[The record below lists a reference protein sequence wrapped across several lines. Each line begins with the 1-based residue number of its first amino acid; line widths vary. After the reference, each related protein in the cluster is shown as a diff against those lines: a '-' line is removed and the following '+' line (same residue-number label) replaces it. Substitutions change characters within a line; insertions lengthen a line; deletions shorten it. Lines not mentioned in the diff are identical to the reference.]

1 MRQIIKKLYII
12 IISFLNMIY
21 RKKKVQSDQIV
32 VMMTFA
38 EDVLPIIEAL
48 NRKGYKLTVIGTE
61 KNRKYIQHIENTVF
75 LPAGNKQVFKH
86 IKALSSAKV
95 IVIDTYYLIMGGFK
109 KKKQQ
114 TVIQTWHA
122 AGALKNFGL
131 TDRQVDLSNN
141 KIVQQYKKVY
151 DATDKYIIGGE
162 PMADC
167 FQESFGANEEQ
178 FLRTGLPRLV
188 PYARLD
194 VEQRQQELKQQY
206 GINGKVAVYVP
217 TYREHKQANRE
228 IDKQKFEAKLPEY
241 TLLSKLHPSIAT
253 EQQTTINLQ
262 SLMILADVIIS
273 DYSSLAI
280 EASILQK
287 PTLFYVYDEA
297 DYNHTRGLNVFY
309 EKIPE
314 AYKAYSED
322 ELMHKLYE
330 KSYAPALLFEDW
342 HEYNTKDSLTSIV
355 NEIEKMVKK

>member
-1 MRQIIKKLYII
+1 
-12 IISFLNMIY
+12 MIY
-21 RKKKVQSDQIV
+21 RKKKVKSDHIV

-61 KNRKYIQHIENTVF
+61 QNRKYIEHIEHIVY

-114 TVIQTWHA
+114 TVVQTWHA
-122 AGALKNFGL
+122 AGALKNFGF

-162 PMADC
+162 PMANC
-167 FQESFGANEEQ
+167 FKESFGANENQ

-188 PYARLD
+188 PYTRLN

-217 TYREHKQANRE
+217 TYREHKQANRQ
-228 IDKQKFEAKLPEY
+228 IDKQKFETELPEY

-273 DYSSLAI
+273 DYSSLVI
-280 EASILQK
+280 EASILKK
-287 PTLFYVYDEA
+287 PTIFYVYDEG
-297 DYNHTRGLNVFY
+297 DYNLARGLNAFY

-314 AYKAYSED
+314 IYKAYSED
-322 ELMHKLYE
+322 ELMHKLQE
-330 KSYAPALLFEDW
+330 NNFAPAKLFEAW
-342 HEYNTKDSLTSIV
+342 HEYNTKNSLTNII
-355 NEIEKMVKK
+355 NKIEKMVEK

>member
-12 IISFLNMIY
+12 IIGFLNMIY
-21 RKKKVQSDQIV
+21 QKKKVQSNQIV

-61 KNRKYIQHIENTVF
+61 KNRKYIQHLEDIVF

-86 IKALSSAKV
+86 IKVLSSAKV
-95 IVIDTYYLIMGGFK
+95 VVIDTYYLIMGGFK

-122 AGALKNFGL
+122 AGALKNFGF

-162 PMADC
+162 PMAAC
-167 FQESFGANEEQ
+167 FTESFGANEEQ

-188 PYARLD
+188 PYTRLD

-217 TYREHKQANRE
+217 TYREHKQANRQ
-228 IDKQKFEAKLPEY
+228 IDKEKFEAELPGY

-280 EASILQK
+280 EASILKK

-297 DYNHTRGLNVFY
+297 DYNRTRGLNVFY

-322 ELMHKLYE
+322 DLMHKLHE
-330 KSYAPALLFEDW
+330 NSYAPALLFEAW
-342 HEYNTKDSLTSIV
+342 HEYNTKDSLTSII
-355 NEIEKMVKK
+355 NEIEEMVKK

>member
-1 MRQIIKKLYII
+1 
-12 IISFLNMIY
+12 MIY
-21 RKKKVQSDQIV
+21 RKKKVKSDHIV

-61 KNRKYIQHIENTVF
+61 QNRKYIEHIEHIVY

-114 TVIQTWHA
+114 TVLQTWHA
-122 AGALKNFGL
+122 TGALKNFGF

-162 PMADC
+162 PMANC
-167 FQESFGANEEQ
+167 FKESFGANEKQ

-188 PYARLD
+188 PYTRLN

-217 TYREHKQANRE
+217 TYREHKQANRQ
-228 IDKQKFEAKLPEY
+228 IDKQKFETELPEY

-280 EASILQK
+280 EASILKK
-287 PTLFYVYDEA
+287 PTIFYVYDEA
-297 DYNHTRGLNVFY
+297 DYNLARGLNAFY

-314 AYKAYSED
+314 IYKAYSED
-322 ELMHKLYE
+322 ELMHKLQE
-330 KSYAPALLFEDW
+330 NNFAPATLFEAW
-342 HEYNTKDSLTSIV
+342 HEYNTKNSLMNII
-355 NEIEKMVKK
+355 NEIEKMVEK

>member
-12 IISFLNMIY
+12 IISLLNMIY
-21 RKKKVQSDQIV
+21 RKKKVKSDHIV

-61 KNRKYIQHIENTVF
+61 QNRKYIEHIEHIVY

-114 TVIQTWHA
+114 TVLQTWHA
-122 AGALKNFGL
+122 TGALKNFGF
-131 TDRQVDLSNN
+131 TDRQVNLSNN

-162 PMADC
+162 PMANC
-167 FQESFGANEEQ
+167 FKESFGANEKQ

-188 PYARLD
+188 PYTRLN

-217 TYREHKQANRE
+217 TYREHKQANRQ
-228 IDKQKFEAKLPEY
+228 IDKQKFETELPEY

-280 EASILQK
+280 EASILKK
-287 PTLFYVYDEA
+287 PTIFYVYDEA
-297 DYNHTRGLNVFY
+297 DYNLARGLNAFY
-309 EKIPE
+309 KKIPE
-314 AYKAYSED
+314 TYKAYSED
-322 ELMHKLYE
+322 ELMHKLQE
-330 KSYAPALLFEDW
+330 NNFAPATLFEAW
-342 HEYNTKDSLTSIV
+342 HEYNTKNSLTNII
-355 NEIEKMVKK
+355 NEIEKMVEK

>member
-48 NRKGYKLTVIGTE
+48 HRKGYKLTVIGTE

-114 TVIQTWHA
+114 TVVQTWHA
-122 AGALKNFGL
+122 AGALKNFGF
-131 TDRQVDLSNN
+131 TDRQVDLSNS

-167 FQESFGANEEQ
+167 FKESFGANEEQ

-194 VEQRQQELKQQY
+194 VEQRQHELKQQY
-206 GINGKVAVYVP
+206 GINGKVAAYVP

-297 DYNHTRGLNVFY
+297 DYNRTRGLNVFY

-322 ELMHKLYE
+322 ELMHKLHE

-342 HEYNTKDSLTSIV
+342 HEYNTKDSLTRII

>member
-12 IISFLNMIY
+12 IISLLNMIY
-21 RKKKVQSDQIV
+21 RKKKVKSDHIV

-61 KNRKYIQHIENTVF
+61 QNRKYIEHIEHIVY

-114 TVIQTWHA
+114 TVLQTWHA
-122 AGALKNFGL
+122 TGALKNFGF
-131 TDRQVDLSNN
+131 TDRQVNLSNN

-162 PMADC
+162 PMANC
-167 FQESFGANEEQ
+167 FKESFGANEKQ

-188 PYARLD
+188 PYTRLN

-217 TYREHKQANRE
+217 TYREHKQANRQ
-228 IDKQKFEAKLPEY
+228 IDKQKFETELPEY

-280 EASILQK
+280 EASILKK
-287 PTLFYVYDEA
+287 PTIFYVYDEA
-297 DYNHTRGLNVFY
+297 DYNLARGLNAFY

-314 AYKAYSED
+314 IYKAYSED
-322 ELMHKLYE
+322 ELMHKLQE
-330 KSYAPALLFEDW
+330 NNFAPATLFEAW
-342 HEYNTKDSLTSIV
+342 HEYNAKNSLTNII
-355 NEIEKMVKK
+355 NEIEKMVEK

>member
-1 MRQIIKKLYII
+1 
-12 IISFLNMIY
+12 MIY
-21 RKKKVQSDQIV
+21 RKKKVKSDHIV

-48 NRKGYKLTVIGTE
+48 NRKGYKLTVISTE
-61 KNRKYIQHIENTVF
+61 QNRKYIEHIEHIVY

-114 TVIQTWHA
+114 TVLQTWHA
-122 AGALKNFGL
+122 TGALKNFGF

-162 PMADC
+162 PMANC
-167 FQESFGANEEQ
+167 FKESFGANEKQ

-188 PYARLD
+188 PYTRLN

-217 TYREHKQANRE
+217 TYREHKQANRQ
-228 IDKQKFEAKLPEY
+228 IDKQKFETELPEY

-280 EASILQK
+280 EASILKK
-287 PTLFYVYDEA
+287 PTIFYVYDEA
-297 DYNHTRGLNVFY
+297 DYNLARGLNAFY

-314 AYKAYSED
+314 IYKAYSED
-322 ELMHKLYE
+322 ELMHKLQE
-330 KSYAPALLFEDW
+330 NNFAPATLFEAW
-342 HEYNTKDSLTSIV
+342 HEYNAKNSLTNII
-355 NEIEKMVKK
+355 NEIEKMVEK

>member
-1 MRQIIKKLYII
+1 
-12 IISFLNMIY
+12 MIY
-21 RKKKVQSDQIV
+21 RKKKVKSDHIV

-61 KNRKYIQHIENTVF
+61 QNRKYIEHIEHIVY

-114 TVIQTWHA
+114 TVLQTWHA
-122 AGALKNFGL
+122 TGALKNFGF
-131 TDRQVDLSNN
+131 TDRQVNLSNN

-162 PMADC
+162 PMANC
-167 FQESFGANEEQ
+167 FKESFGANEKQ

-188 PYARLD
+188 PYTRLN

-217 TYREHKQANRE
+217 TYREHKQANRQ
-228 IDKQKFEAKLPEY
+228 IDKQKFETELPEY

-262 SLMILADVIIS
+262 SLMILANVIIS

-280 EASILQK
+280 EASILKK
-287 PTLFYVYDEA
+287 PTIFYVYDEA
-297 DYNHTRGLNVFY
+297 DYNLARGLNAFY

-314 AYKAYSED
+314 TYKAYSED
-322 ELMHKLYE
+322 ELMHKLQE
-330 KSYAPALLFEDW
+330 NNFAPATLFEAW
-342 HEYNTKDSLTSIV
+342 HEYNTKNSLTNII
-355 NEIEKMVKK
+355 NEIEKMVEK

>member
-1 MRQIIKKLYII
+1 
-12 IISFLNMIY
+12 MIY
-21 RKKKVQSDQIV
+21 RKKKVKSDHIV

-61 KNRKYIQHIENTVF
+61 QNRKYIEHIEHIVY

-114 TVIQTWHA
+114 TVLQTWHA
-122 AGALKNFGL
+122 TGALKNFGF
-131 TDRQVDLSNN
+131 TDRQVNLSNN

-162 PMADC
+162 PMANC
-167 FQESFGANEEQ
+167 FKESFGANEKQ

-188 PYARLD
+188 PYTRLN

-217 TYREHKQANRE
+217 TYREHKQANRQ
-228 IDKQKFEAKLPEY
+228 IDKQKFETELPEY

-280 EASILQK
+280 EASILKK
-287 PTLFYVYDEA
+287 PTIFYVYDEA
-297 DYNHTRGLNVFY
+297 DYNLARGLNAFY

-314 AYKAYSED
+314 TYKAYSED
-322 ELMHKLYE
+322 ELMHKLQE
-330 KSYAPALLFEDW
+330 NNFAPATLFEAW
-342 HEYNTKDSLTSIV
+342 HEYNTKNSLTNII
-355 NEIEKMVKK
+355 NEIEKMVEK

>member
-12 IISFLNMIY
+12 IISLLNMIY
-21 RKKKVQSDQIV
+21 RKKKVKSDHIV

-61 KNRKYIQHIENTVF
+61 QNRKYIEHIEHIVY

-114 TVIQTWHA
+114 TVLQTWHA
-122 AGALKNFGL
+122 TGALKNFGF
-131 TDRQVDLSNN
+131 TDRQVNLSNN

-162 PMADC
+162 PMANC
-167 FQESFGANEEQ
+167 FKESFGANEKQ

-188 PYARLD
+188 PYTRLN

-217 TYREHKQANRE
+217 TYREHKQANRQ
-228 IDKQKFEAKLPEY
+228 IDKQKFETELPEY

-262 SLMILADVIIS
+262 SLMILANVIIS

-280 EASILQK
+280 EASILKK
-287 PTLFYVYDEA
+287 PTIFYVYDEA
-297 DYNHTRGLNVFY
+297 DYNLARGLNAFY

-314 AYKAYSED
+314 TYKAYSED
-322 ELMHKLYE
+322 ELMHKLQE
-330 KSYAPALLFEDW
+330 NNFAPATLFEAW
-342 HEYNTKDSLTSIV
+342 HEYNTKNSLTNII
-355 NEIEKMVKK
+355 NEIEKMVEK

>member
-1 MRQIIKKLYII
+1 
-12 IISFLNMIY
+12 MIY
-21 RKKKVQSDQIV
+21 RKKKVKSDHIV

-61 KNRKYIQHIENTVF
+61 QNRKYIEHIEHIVY
-75 LPAGNKQVFKH
+75 LPAGNIQVFKH

-114 TVIQTWHA
+114 TVLQTWHA

-162 PMADC
+162 PMANC
-167 FQESFGANEEQ
+167 FKESFGANEKQ

-188 PYARLD
+188 PYTRLN
-194 VEQRQQELKQQY
+194 VEHRQQELKQQY

-217 TYREHKQANRE
+217 TYREHKQANRQ
-228 IDKQKFEAKLPEY
+228 IDKQKFETELPEY

-280 EASILQK
+280 EASILKK
-287 PTLFYVYDEA
+287 PTIFYVYDEA
-297 DYNHTRGLNVFY
+297 NYNLARGLNAFY

-314 AYKAYSED
+314 IYKAYSED
-322 ELMHKLYE
+322 ELMHKLQE
-330 KSYAPALLFEDW
+330 NNFAPATLFEAW
-342 HEYNTKDSLTSIV
+342 HEYNTKNSLTNII
-355 NEIEKMVKK
+355 NEIEKMVEK

>member
-1 MRQIIKKLYII
+1 
-12 IISFLNMIY
+12 MIY
-21 RKKKVQSDQIV
+21 RKKKVKSDHIV

-61 KNRKYIQHIENTVF
+61 QNRKYIEHIEHIVY

-114 TVIQTWHA
+114 TVLQTWHA
-122 AGALKNFGL
+122 TGALKNFGF
-131 TDRQVDLSNN
+131 TDRQVNLSNN

-162 PMADC
+162 PMANC
-167 FQESFGANEEQ
+167 FKESFGANEKQ

-188 PYARLD
+188 PYTRLN

-217 TYREHKQANRE
+217 TYREHKQANRQ
-228 IDKQKFEAKLPEY
+228 IDKQKFETELPEY

-280 EASILQK
+280 EASILKK
-287 PTLFYVYDEA
+287 PTIFYVYDEA
-297 DYNHTRGLNVFY
+297 DYNLARGLNAFY
-309 EKIPE
+309 KKIPE
-314 AYKAYSED
+314 TYKAYSED
-322 ELMHKLYE
+322 ELMHKLQE
-330 KSYAPALLFEDW
+330 NNFAPATLFEAW
-342 HEYNTKDSLTSIV
+342 HEYNTKNSLTNII
-355 NEIEKMVKK
+355 NEIEKMVEK